1 MAETA
6 VAVEQ
11 VVAVEQEV
19 VAGEESVL
27 AALLLCFLFLNNPPE
42 TDCQA

>member
-11 VVAVEQEV
+11 VVAAGPEV
-19 VAGEESVL
+19 VAGPESAPV
-27 AALLLCFLFLNNPPE
+27 ALLLCFLFLNNPSE